1 MASALSKALRTA
13 SIAICLLVAAYFV
26 VFALN
31 QTSTASGEQQEELG
45 SKTPAAQTAPA
56 APGAATAPATTSS
69 TPAREGG
76 LHRDLDEAAEA
87 LTAPMSGLASQG
99 GWGDHALRLIFAL
112 LLYGFALAYIARV
125 LRVRT

>member
-1 MASALSKALRTA
+1 MASAVSKVLRTA
-13 SIAICLLVAAYFV
+13 SIAICLLVVAYFV

-56 APGAATAPATTSS
+56 PGAATAPATAHES
-69 TPAREGG
+69 G

-87 LTAPMSGLASQG
+87 LTAPVSGLASQG

-112 LLYGFALAYIARV
+112 LVYGFALGYMARV
-125 LRVRT
+125 LRVRV